1 MNSVLKRV
9 FNFSTRPTLSTCIFI
24 NALLNGVQLY
34 TRTTYT
40 CTVFPYRRNIQAKH
54 CFRFTAK
61 SEWTW
66 IISKHTQKHTVL
78 FCHYSPIHCEYL
90 HTACTAYSHK
100 KGKIRIRTRMHSTVI
115 TRIQIIH
122 DFFFRRCT
130 SLCVLNKRPRFH
142 AILNVTLKLSLM
154 YGNMDSTMCLWM
166 IQFHT
171 NNTIQHI
178 HSAQNEQ
185 LFMAQSIWHNQ

>member
-9 FNFSTRPTLSTCIFI
+9 FHFSTRPTLSTCIFI

-66 IISKHTQKHTVL
+66 IISKHTLEHTVL
-78 FCHYSPIHCEYL
+78 LCHCSVFTNTLRIF
-90 HTACTAYSHK
+90 AYSLHSLHSLLTQDK
-100 KGKIRIRTRMHSTVI
+100 KNKDTDSNAFNSNNENT
-115 TRIQIIH
+115 TTTKSW
-122 DFFFRRCT
+122 FFFADA
-130 SLCVLNKRPRFH
+130 H
-142 AILNVTLKLSLM
+142 LSV
-154 YGNMDSTMCLWM
+154 C
-166 IQFHT
+166 
-171 NNTIQHI
+171 
-178 HSAQNEQ
+178 
-185 LFMAQSIWHNQ
+185 

>member
-1 MNSVLKRV
+1 MH
-9 FNFSTRPTLSTCIFI
+9 
-24 NALLNGVQLY
+24 GVSL
-34 TRTTYT
+34 
-40 CTVFPYRRNIQAKH
+40 QAKH
-54 CFRFTAK
+54 T
-61 SEWTW
+61 SETLLPLYCKEWMNMNHQQTY
-66 IISKHTQKHTVL
+66 TETYGTVL
-78 FCHYSPIHCEYL
+78 SLFTNTLRIF
-90 HTACTAYSHK
+90 AYSL
-100 KGKIRIRTRMHSTVI
+100 HSLLTQERKNKD
-115 TRIQIIH
+115 TNSNAFNSNNENTKNLW
-122 DFFFRRCT
+122 FFFRRCT